1 MNYALENHIE
11 EIIETEGY
19 KFPVLAREN
28 KSSAKGFYDTR
39 RFPVHQFL
47 AIVSCNPLYA
57 LLVPPLRAFPRAPNN
72 SCISSDVKSAHG
84 NNFGTSESP

>member
-11 EIIETEGY
+11 EIIKTEGY

-47 AIVSCNPLYA
+47 AV
-57 LLVPPLRAFPRAPNN
+57 
-72 SCISSDVKSAHG
+72 
-84 NNFGTSESP
+84 SESLLESEGSYFGADHLLPDAHRSR